1 MTKSDKIRGY
11 RHMLGKTQAQ
21 MAETLNISPQSYHN
35 KECGKVRFTDD
46 EKMIFKKCYC
56 HFFLI
61 LQSKTSFFKV
71 KVT

>member
-21 MAETLNISPQSYHN
+21 MAEMLNISPQSYHN

-46 EKMIFKKCYC
+46 EKMIFKKMLLP
-56 HFFLI
+56 FFPDI
-61 LQSKTSFFKV
+61 TIEDIFF
-71 KVT
+71 

>member
-46 EKMIFKKCYC
+46 EKMIFKKMLLP
-56 HFFLI
+56 FFPDI
-61 LQSKTSFFKV
+61 TIEDIFF
-71 KVT
+71 